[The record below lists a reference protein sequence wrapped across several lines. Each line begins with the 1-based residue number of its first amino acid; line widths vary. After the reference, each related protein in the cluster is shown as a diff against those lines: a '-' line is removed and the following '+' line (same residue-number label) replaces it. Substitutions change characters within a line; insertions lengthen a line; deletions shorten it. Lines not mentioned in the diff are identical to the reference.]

1 MTSSPTPL
9 KFGAVPNP
17 CNGQRPFV
25 CSKEER
31 LLLMSSSYGKADVRP
46 GQRVAPIDFYTGA
59 MFKILRTWLPKLE
72 RTRIIILSAK
82 YGLVGK
88 EWPKIAPY
96 GARPLTPSKAKRLI
110 ENGINCS
117 FDHWG
122 RLPQDRCRGPSPR
135 QLLKPYLS
143 RQWHDIFIVAG
154 GEYRQVFHAFIS
166 QLTEIG
172 VVSPTASIN
181 EVKGDLGEQLRQ
193 FEEYLRG
200 LDLSITSS
208 ILTPVG
214 EITRSGRSNDPAQS
228 RRLY

>member
-31 LLLMSSSYGKADVRP
+31 LLLMSSSYGKADLRP

-88 EWPKIAPY
+88 E
-96 GARPLTPSKAKRLI
+96 
-110 ENGINCS
+110 
-117 FDHWG
+117 
-122 RLPQDRCRGPSPR
+122 
-135 QLLKPYLS
+135 
-143 RQWHDIFIVAG
+143 
-154 GEYRQVFHAFIS
+154 
-166 QLTEIG
+166 
-172 VVSPTASIN
+172 
-181 EVKGDLGEQLRQ
+181 
-193 FEEYLRG
+193 
-200 LDLSITSS
+200 
-208 ILTPVG
+208 
-214 EITRSGRSNDPAQS
+214 
-228 RRLY
+228 